1 LMPEYSWASVVV
13 LLEYGCFHCP
23 MDCDL

>member
-1 LMPEYSWASVVV
+1 LMPEYGWGSVVV